1 MIINRGVKPMNID
14 QARAFLAREF
24 PQNTCEV
31 TKIGPGT
38 ATVRQSIDHRHLRPG
53 GTVSGP
59 TMMTLADCAA
69 YIAILGQYGEIALAV
84 TTSLNINFLRK
95 PVADQDILAECHL
108 LKAGK
113 RLVVCEVSIY
123 SEGLDQSVAH
133 VTATYSIPA
142 GSP

>member
-1 MIINRGVKPMNID
+1 MNID

-31 TKIGPGT
+31 TKFGPGT
-38 ATVRQSIDHRHLRPG
+38 STVRQSIDHRHLRPG

-59 TMMTLADCAA
+59 
-69 YIAILGQYGEIALAV
+69 
-84 TTSLNINFLRK
+84 TSLNINFLRK

-123 SEGLDQSVAH
+123 SEGLDQPVAH
-133 VTATYSIPA
+133 VTATYSIPT
-142 GSP
+142 GSS